1 MDSDDRD
8 IFVRGFDGCS
18 HWQVPD
24 WTALVGLASLST
36 DPTTVAEWAAAAR
49 RYLPH
54 EPLSETGVRS
64 QKLQLDALNDGRGWC
79 VLDLVGR
86 TVVANPEFEL
96 PRRAAAFQNDDGN
109 DPADFHIVWFDL
121 ASDWG
126 WETVTDKTS
135 LDDTLST
142 RYELATREPRTDWRA
157 ILLGKPCWDFFADA
171 MLARPKDQAPTRTET
186 YSGIGYEVELTRS
199 MHRDWLMTP
208 RDDLQVRTPREV
220 LLCDRERL
228 LKDLEHRAEQ
238 WTQQRS
244 APPALSRDSF
254 AYRRG
259 YAGTTEAF
267 LYFHLVR
274 NVVNEGWKWLLDCPS
289 HPSLSDLSDFLSRQ
303 SHLWLGRADHDD
315 DTLSPEEQI
324 DLERQRVPRLVQPHD
339 VFDDCPLC
347 RAQAEGA
354 FGPTFM
360 WIHEFALD
368 YEEDFAFSLYKSYDD
383 WSITHF
389 EYSDEDGDEDSND
402 DVRPTPG
409 LSTVPVPPKWHGN
422 SLNGAV
428 HTRMFENDQSPL
440 LSISPDDTSVW
451 ERCSLPG
458 WDAMTGPQGT
468 PESRMI
474 ALGFP
479 VSELAHDLNLMH
491 DGIDLR
497 QELSNQYVAFSGA
510 TNLQTLDSL
519 AGSLRNT
526 LETVAMRY
534 PHLLSKSADLQCRID
549 EVLRHFA

>member
-1 MDSDDRD
+1 MDSDKRD
-8 IFVRGFDGCS
+8 ILVRGTDGYS

-24 WTALVGLASLST
+24 WTALVSLASLST
-36 DPTTVAEWAAAAR
+36 DPISLEEFAAATR

-54 EPLSETGVRS
+54 EPLLANGVRTPEWLFS
-64 QKLQLDALNDGRGWC
+64 ALHAGRGWC
-79 VLDLVGR
+79 VIDLVGR

-126 WETVTDKTS
+126 WETVTDPTA
-135 LDDTLST
+135 LEVTLST
-142 RYELATREPRTDWRA
+142 RYELATRLPRNDWREV
-157 ILLGKPCWDFFADA
+157 LMGKPCWDFLANA
-171 MLARPKDQAPTRTET
+171 MLARPNGQALSRTET
-186 YSGIGYEVELTRS
+186 HAGLVYEMELTRS
-199 MHRDWLMTP
+199 MHREWLMTP
-208 RDDLQVRTPREV
+208 REDLQARTPRDV
-220 LLCDRERL
+220 LLFDRERL

-244 APPALSRDSF
+244 APPALSRDSY

-289 HPSLSDLSDFLSRQ
+289 RPSLSDLADFLGRQ

-315 DTLSPEEQI
+315 DTMSPEEQI
-324 DLERQRVPRLVQPHD
+324 DLERQRMPRLVQSHD
-339 VFDDCPLC
+339 GFDDCPLC

-368 YEEDFAFSLYKSYDD
+368 YEEDFAFSLYKSYED
-383 WSITHF
+383 WSTNQF
-389 EYSDEDGDEDSND
+389 EYSDEDGDRDGNNVVSG
-402 DVRPTPG
+402 R
-409 LSTVPVPPKWHGN
+409 STAAVPPKWFGN
-422 SLNGAV
+422 SLNSAV
-428 HTRMFENDQSPL
+428 HSRMFEIGQSPL
-440 LSISPDDTSVW
+440 LSLSPDDTSVW

-491 DGIDLR
+491 DGLDLR

-519 AGSLRNT
+519 TESLRNT
-526 LETVAMRY
+526 LECVAMRY

-549 EVLRHFA
+549 EVLRNSV